1 MTDARRPALVAAVYL
16 GTFIAAL
23 DVSIVSVALPAIQ
36 TALHTDIAG
45 LQWVV
50 GAYALCL
57 SAFMLSAG
65 PIGDRYGRKLS
76 WLIGV
81 AVFMVGSAICAV
93 APTLGVL
100 IAGCAVQ
107 GVAGAFL
114 IPGSLSILTQA
125 FPDPV
130 QRAHV
135 IGGWSSFSAISL
147 IIGPILG
154 GILVDSAG
162 WPSIFLINLPIGAI
176 TVGLGVW
183 GIRETAHP
191 DHAALDPAG
200 QALSVLWLGAL
211 TYGLI
216 AAGQQGWTAP
226 GTIAALTV
234 ALAAFIV
241 FMIIES
247 RTRRPLLPLQL
258 FGNARFAVINL
269 ASFVLGFSGYSSLF
283 FFSLFLQHAQGWSAT
298 ETGWCM
304 APQFVAMAIVA
315 SVFGRL
321 AARYDVRTL
330 MITGYGMIGVAMLA
344 MSKFQ
349 PDTPYSLIALLFAV
363 LGIGMG
369 LAVPATSAAVMAS
382 VPRERSGMASAT
394 MNALRQAGMT
404 LGIALLGTL
413 MSARAMT
420 LLATGLEAAGIADAK
435 TMAVVAINRHQ
446 VTTVGS
452 LDSAAFGTLFSTAFA
467 GGFHIAMVY
476 AGLPGLMAAV
486 LLAAVKSRRTNPGT
500 DHR

>member
-23 DVSIVSVALPAIQ
+23 DVSIVSVALPSIQ

-65 PIGDRYGRKLS
+65 PIGDRYGRKRS
-76 WLIGV
+76 WLLGV
-81 AVFMVGSAICAV
+81 AVFMVGSAICA
-93 APTLGVL
+93 AAATLTVL
-100 IAGCAVQ
+100 IAGCAIQ
-107 GVAGAFL
+107 GIAGAFL
-114 IPGSLSILTQA
+114 IPGALSILRQA

-147 IIGPILG
+147 IVGPILG
-154 GILVDSAG
+154 GILVDTAG
-162 WPSIFLINLPIGAI
+162 WPSIFLINLPIGVVTI
-176 TVGLGVW
+176 GLGLW

-191 DHAALDPAG
+191 DHAAFDPAG
-200 QALSVLWLGAL
+200 QALSVLWLGTL

-216 AAGQQGWTAP
+216 SAGQHGWTAR
-226 GTIAALTV
+226 GTVV
-234 ALAAFIV
+234 ALAASVAAFV
-241 FMIIES
+241 AFMLIEA
-247 RTRRPLLPLQL
+247 RVRRPLLPLML
-258 FGNARFAVINL
+258 FGNARFAVTNL

-283 FFSLFLQHAQGWSAT
+283 FFSLFLQQAQGWSAT
-298 ETGWCM
+298 EAGWRM
-304 APQFVAMAIVA
+304 APQFAAMALVA
-315 SVFGRL
+315 SGFGWL
-321 AARYDVRTL
+321 AARYDVRIL
-330 MITGYGMIGVAMLA
+330 MIAGYGMVGGAMLV
-344 MSKFQ
+344 MSLFV
-349 PDTPYSLIALLFAV
+349 PATPYPVIAMLFTA

-369 LAVPATSAAVMAS
+369 LAVPATSAAVMMA

-420 LLATGLEAAGIADAK
+420 LLTTGLEAAGVADAGA
-435 TMAVVAINRHQ
+435 MAVTAVTRHQ
-446 VTTVGS
+446 VPVGS
-452 LDSAAFGTLFSTAFA
+452 GVDVTAFNAMLGQAFA
-467 GGFHIAMVY
+467 GGFHVAMAY
-476 AGLPGLMAAV
+476 AGLLGLTAAA
-486 LLAAVKSRRTNPGT
+486 LLVAVRSPNAPTQR
-500 DHR
+500 

>member
-1 MTDARRPALVAAVYL
+1 MTDARRPTLVAAVYL

-23 DVSIVSVALPAIQ
+23 DVSIVSVALPSIQ

-65 PIGDRYGRKLS
+65 PIGDRYGRKRS
-76 WLIGV
+76 WLVGV
-81 AVFMVGSAICAV
+81 AVFMVGSAICAA
-93 APTLGVL
+93 APTLAVL
-100 IAGCAVQ
+100 ITGCAVQ

-114 IPGSLSILTQA
+114 IPGALSILTQA
-125 FPDPV
+125 FPDPA

-147 IIGPILG
+147 IVGPILG
-154 GILVDSAG
+154 GILVDTAG
-162 WPSIFLINLPIGAI
+162 WPSIFLINLPIGVVTI
-176 TVGLGVW
+176 CLGVW

-200 QALSVLWLGAL
+200 QAMSVLWLGAL

-216 AAGQQGWTAP
+216 SAGQHGWTAR
-226 GTIAALTV
+226 GTVI
-234 ALAAFIV
+234 ALAASMVAFVI
-241 FMIIES
+241 FMLIES
-247 RTRRPLLPLQL
+247 RVRRPLLPLTL
-258 FGNARFAVINL
+258 FGNARFAITNL

-283 FFSLFLQHAQGWSAT
+283 FFSLFLQQAQGWSAT
-298 ETGWCM
+298 EAGWRM
-304 APQFVAMAIVA
+304 APQFAAMAIV
-315 SVFGRL
+315 SSGFGRL

-330 MITGYGMIGVAMLA
+330 MIAGYAMVGGAMLA
-344 MSKFQ
+344 MSLFV
-349 PDTPYSLIALLFAV
+349 PDTPYLLIASLFAL

-369 LAVPATSAAVMAS
+369 LAVPATSAAVMMS

-413 MSARAMT
+413 MSARALT
-420 LLATGLEAAGIADAK
+420 LLTTGLEAAGVADARA
-435 TMAVVAINRHQ
+435 TATAAVSRHE
-446 VTTVGS
+446 V
-452 LDSAAFGTLFSTAFA
+452 SASSGMDVSTFNTLLSQAFA
-467 GGFHIAMVY
+467 GGFHVAMAY
-476 AGLPGLMAAV
+476 AGLLGLMAAALLVAVRSRV
-486 LLAAVKSRRTNPGT
+486 LSDQR
-500 DHR
+500 

>member
-1 MTDARRPALVAAVYL
+1 MTDTRRPALVAAIYL

-23 DVSIVSVALPAIQ
+23 DVSIVSVALPSIQ
-36 TALHTDIAG
+36 TALRTDIAG

-65 PIGDRYGRKLS
+65 PIGDRYGRKRS
-76 WLIGV
+76 WLLGV
-81 AVFMVGSAICAV
+81 AVFMVGSAICAM

-114 IPGSLSILTQA
+114 IPGALSILTQA

-147 IIGPILG
+147 IVGPILG
-154 GILVDSAG
+154 GILVDTAG
-162 WPSIFLINLPIGAI
+162 WPSIFLINLPIGVV
-176 TVGLGVW
+176 TTGLGLW
-183 GIRETAHP
+183 SISETAHP

-200 QALSVLWLGAL
+200 QAMSVLWLGTL

-216 AAGQQGWTAP
+216 SAGQYGWTARN
-226 GTIAALTV
+226 TV
-234 ALAAFIV
+234 LPLAASMAAFV
-241 FMIIES
+241 AFMLIES
-247 RTRRPLLPLQL
+247 RVRRPVLPLTL
-258 FGNARFAVINL
+258 FGNARFAVTNL

-283 FFSLFLQHAQGWSAT
+283 FFSLFLQQAQGWSAT
-298 ETGWCM
+298 EAGWRM
-304 APQFVAMAIVA
+304 APQFVAMAVV
-315 SVFGRL
+315 SSGFGRL
-321 AARYDVRTL
+321 AARYEVRTL
-330 MITGYGMIGVAMLA
+330 MIAGYGIVGGAMLA
-344 MSKFQ
+344 MSLFA
-349 PDTPYSLIALLFAV
+349 PDTPYLLIALLFTV

-369 LAVPATSAAVMAS
+369 LAVPATSAAIMTS

-413 MSARAMT
+413 MSARALT
-420 LLATGLEAAGIADAK
+420 LLTSGLEAAGVTNAAA
-435 TMAVVAINRHQ
+435 MAATAVSRHDVSAIGGVDVN
-446 VTTVGS
+446 TVNALLS
-452 LDSAAFGTLFSTAFA
+452 QAFA
-467 GGFHIAMVY
+467 GGFHVAMAC
-476 AGLPGLMAAV
+476 AGLLGLMAAA
-486 LLAAVKSRRTNPGT
+486 LLVAVRSRVSP
-500 DHR
+500 